1 MLRKLF
7 TSLTLAIAF
16 IFGAS
21 LVAPSSSLAEK
32 RGNPSDCAKIR
43 NIDEKMECH
52 EKALEELK
60 AEKKDRKKDH
70 DKDDDKDDDK
80 DKKKKDKK
88 DKKSKKDKKEK
99 KKKDKKD
106 KKKK

>member
-21 LVAPSSSLAEK
+21 LFAPSSSLAEK

-60 AEKKDRKKDH
+60 AGKKDH

-88 DKKSKKDKKEK
+88 DKKGKKDRS
-99 KKKDKKD
+99 
-106 KKKK
+106 